1 MVNLLY
7 QAKHLLRRYRVFPR
21 KRLGQNFMV
30 ERFYL
35 NLLVEY
41 AELAPEDIVLE
52 IGAGLGFLTELL
64 AKKADRVIAVEIDS
78 RLVRVLQK
86 RFRGMDNIE
95 IVQGDILKMDIE
107 GFNKVVSTPPYS
119 ISSHLLFWI
128 LKKPFSLA
136 VLTFQKEF
144 AARLNAPVG
153 SDDYCRLSVMSYY
166 RALIELLDEVPK
178 EAFYPPPE
186 VDSVIVRIKPR
197 ETPPF
202 KVESEEVFQNVVR
215 ALFTQKNKKVRN
227 AAILY
232 FREHGIDKHEAQK
245 RASELPFS
253 EKKVR
258 DLAPEDFGEI
268 ANEICKKNII

>member
-7 QAKHLLRRYRVFPR
+7 QAKYLLRRYKVFPR
-21 KRLGQNFMV
+21 KRLGQNFMI

-35 NLLVEY
+35 NFLVDY
-41 AELAPEDIVLE
+41 AELMPEDVVLE

-64 AKKADRVIAVEIDS
+64 AKKADRVIAVEIDP
-78 RLVRVLQK
+78 RLVRVLRK
-86 RFRGMDNIE
+86 RFRGMDNVE
-95 IVQGDILKMDIE
+95 IVQGDILKMNLE
-107 GFNKVVSTPPYS
+107 GFDKVVSTPPYS

-128 LKKPFSLA
+128 LNSPFSLA

-144 AARLNAPVG
+144 AARLNASVG

-166 RALIELLDEVPK
+166 KAWIELLDEVPK

-197 ETPPF
+197 ENPPF
-202 KVESEEVFQNVVR
+202 KVEDEKVFEDVVR
-215 ALFTQKNKKVRN
+215 TLFTLKNKKVKN
-227 AAILY
+227 AAVLY
-232 FREHGIDKHEAQK
+232 FRERGFDKSEAQK
-245 RASELPFS
+245 LASELPFS

-268 ANEICKKNII
+268 ANEISKKNIL

>member
-7 QAKHLLRRYRVFPR
+7 QARHLLRRYRVFPR
-21 KRLGQNFMV
+21 KRLGQNFIV

-35 NLLVEY
+35 NLLVDY
-41 AELAPEDIVLE
+41 AELAPEDVVLE

-64 AKKADRVIAVEIDS
+64 AKKAEKVIAVEIDP
-78 RLVRVLQK
+78 RLVRVLRK
-86 RFRGMDNIE
+86 RFRGIDNIE
-95 IVQGDILKMDIE
+95 IVQGDILKTNLQ

-128 LKKPFSLA
+128 LEKPFSLA

-144 AARLNAPVG
+144 AARLNASIG
-153 SDDYCRLSVMSYY
+153 SDDYCRLSVMTYY
-166 RALIELLDEVPK
+166 KAWIELLDEVPK

-197 ETPPF
+197 ENPPF
-202 KVESEEVFQNVVR
+202 KIENEEVFQNVVR
-215 ALFTQKNKKVRN
+215 TLFTQKNKKVRN
-227 AAILY
+227 AAVLY
-232 FREHGIDKHEAQK
+232 FKEHGFNKREAQK
-245 RASELPFS
+245 LAAELPFS

-268 ANEICKKNII
+268 ANEICKKNIL

>member
-7 QAKHLLRRYRVFPR
+7 QAKQLLRRYRVFPR
-21 KRLGQNFMV
+21 KRLGQNFMI

-35 NLLVEY
+35 NLLIDY
-41 AELAPEDIVLE
+41 AELALEDIVLE

-64 AKKADRVIAVEIDS
+64 AKRADRVIAVEIDP
-78 RLVRVLQK
+78 RLVRVLRK

-95 IVQGDILKMDIE
+95 IVQGDILKLDIQ

-119 ISSHLLFWI
+119 ISSHLFFWI
-128 LKKPFSLA
+128 LNSTFSLA

-144 AARLNAPVG
+144 AARLTAPVG

-166 RALIELLDEVPK
+166 KAWIELLDEVPK

-197 ETPPF
+197 ETSPF
-202 KVESEEVFQNVVR
+202 KVENEEVFQNVVR

-227 AAILY
+227 AAVLY
-232 FREHGIDKHEAQK
+232 FRECGLDKQEAQK
-245 RASELPFS
+245 LASELPFS

-268 ANEICKKNII
+268 ANEICKKNIL

>member
-7 QAKHLLRRYRVFPR
+7 QAKRLLRRYRAFPR

-30 ERFYL
+30 EQFYL
-35 NLLVEY
+35 NLLVDY
-41 AELAPEDIVLE
+41 ANLDPDDVVLE
-52 IGAGLGFLTELL
+52 IGAGLGFLTEIL
-64 AKKADRVIAVEIDS
+64 AKKADRVLAVEIDP
-78 RLVRVLQK
+78 RLVRILRK
-86 RFRGMDNIE
+86 RFSGIE
-95 IVQGDILKMDIE
+95 NVEIIQGDILKTDIQ

-128 LKKPFSLA
+128 LEKPFKLA

-153 SDDYCRLSVMSYY
+153 SDDYCRLRVMTYY
-166 RALIELLDEVPK
+166 KAWVELLDEVPK

-197 ETPPF
+197 ENPPF
-202 KVESEEVFQNVVR
+202 KIENEEVFQNVVR
-215 ALFTQKNKKVRN
+215 TLFTQKNKKVRN
-227 AAILY
+227 AAVTY
-232 FREHGIDKHEAQK
+232 FREHGLDKREAQ
-245 RASELPFS
+245 RLAAELPFS

-268 ANEICKKNII
+268 TNEICKKNIL